1 METKSNRQ
9 GVLKNMVQVEKPE
22 FVTEKN
28 GKRIPLSLVVLNW
41 KSPIEIGTRISGSFS
56 LQHHASESAC
66 RVGMCVAIREQRWLR
81 NALPRTIGMSTWQ
94 AEKEID
100 PIRLLPAH
108 TPIPVNSGHAVAG
121 LHSFCILFLNLPFR
135 FFSPLGENGARIPVI
150 GRSMASR
157 SCTLPTMLSLVAPR
171 CPRRSAIIAVP
182 ATPSSPAR
190 LPPTETHPAFV
201 CAINQQSDTPHDPP
215 HRTTESPR
223 PHQ

>member
-81 NALPRTIGMSTWQ
+81 NALPRTIGMPTWQ

-135 FFSPLGENGARIPVI
+135 FFLPLVKTARGFPSSEGVW
-150 GRSMASR
+150 RAALAPSQRCSLSSLPDARAAAPSSR
-157 SCTLPTMLSLVAPR
+157 SLQRRPALPACRRQKHTPR
-171 CPRRSAIIAVP
+171 SYVR
-182 ATPSSPAR
+182 
-190 LPPTETHPAFV
+190 
-201 CAINQQSDTPHDPP
+201 
-215 HRTTESPR
+215 
-223 PHQ
+223 